1 MAKKIESRAIQ
12 AFQAHVYDY
21 YETAGRHTLPWR
33 HTNDPYH
40 ILVSEIMLQQTQ
52 VDRVIPKYEAFL
64 KKFPTPE
71 VLAQAPLSLVL
82 TLWVGLGYNRRAR
95 YLHEAAKAVVKR
107 RAFPR
112 TLDDLQKLPG
122 VGSYTAAAVAAFAY
136 NEPVVLIETN
146 LRTVFLH
153 HFYKSSKGTV
163 TDRELLTVI
172 DSTLDHAKPRVW
184 YYALMDYGSYLK
196 REIGNHRDKSAS
208 YKKQSAFKGSKR
220 QIRGYIIRSVSSAQK
235 SVAVA
240 ALLKQATFPLEREI
254 LLEQLEA
261 LTKEGMIVKTK
272 GGYTLAT

>member
-1 MAKKIESRAIQ
+1 MAKKIADKAIQ
-12 AFQAHVYDY
+12 AFQEQVYHH
-21 YETAGRHTLPWR
+21 YETAGRHTLLWR

-71 VLAQAPLSLVL
+71 ALAHAPLSVVL

-107 RAFPR
+107 GAFPR
-112 TLDDLQKLPG
+112 TLEDLQALPG

-146 LRTVFLH
+146 LRTVYLH
-153 HFYKSSKGTV
+153 HFYKNIEGTV

-172 DSTLDHAKPRVW
+172 ASTLDHTKPRVW

-196 REIGNHRDKSAS
+196 RKIGNHRDKSAS

-220 QIRGYIIRSVSSAQK
+220 QIRGYIIRSVSSAK
-235 SVAVA
+235 KGVAVTSF
-240 ALLKQATFPLEREI
+240 LKQATFPLEREV

-272 GGYTLAT
+272 GGYTLAI